1 MSGQTK
7 SSSLVRKTAHELRVL
22 VAKCEP
28 EGLLGFEDEL
38 LERLGVSRPTLR
50 QAAALVA
57 QEQLLTVKRGGGG
70 GYFAR
75 IPSASAVAHMA
86 AIYLQAHKA
95 GLREIVQSIEP
106 NTVEITRLAAR
117 NRDVESV
124 RALEDFVD
132 RERKLD
138 EKTMTRADF
147 IRGFREYNRIIGA
160 MSRNRVLTL
169 ILEILD
175 DALNLRGS
183 ELEAWVGEL
192 ELVSRYRTARLQ
204 VCQAVVD
211 GDEEVAALMAKRCVR
226 EFTVWMLK
234 RLDDLGQ

>member
-22 VAKCEP
+22 VSKCEP

-117 NRDVESV
+117 NRDQNDV
-124 RALEDFVD
+124 RALTAFAE
-132 RERKLD
+132 RERALD
-138 EKTMTRADF
+138 EKSMTRADF
-147 IRGFREYNRIIGA
+147 IRGFREHNRLIGV
-160 MSRNRVLTL
+160 MSRNHVLTL
-169 ILEILD
+169 ILEIVD
-175 DALNLRGS
+175 DAMNLRGP

-192 ELVSRYRTARLQ
+192 ELVSRYRAARLQ
-204 VCQAVVD
+204 VCQAVID
-211 GDEEVAALMAKRCVR
+211 GDEEIAALMAKRCVR
-226 EFTVWMLK
+226 EFADWMEK